1 LACEGGDQSYCS
13 PSGNASTAEVF
24 HVVLALYKDDDCDDD
39 DNIQNVIGY
48 ALGYCDV
55 DNDEGTS
62 EKLVKVDG
70 KFVSNKYATDDCSGN
85 VMEADT
91 FVDGVCR
98 SFGDLKV
105 STTVYTLEKYGQK
118 FQ

>member
-1 LACEGGDQSYCS
+1 M
-13 PSGNASTAEVF
+13 
-24 HVVLALYKDDDCDDD
+24 LALYKDDDCDDD

-105 STTVYTLEKYGQK
+105 STTVYTKPISYENFVDSGTANIAGWSVVLVMAAVYLALQ
-118 FQ
+118 